1 MFDFLNFFTFSD
13 LLRNCMKR
21 YVHKCVGFQINI
33 LYLMEE
39 VLRGGGGVGGSRFAG
54 WPAQYSTVS
63 KYNNSGSIRV
73 QLNPVDDGQISNLS

>member
-1 MFDFLNFFTFSD
+1 MYEKICTQMCWFPNKHIIFDG
-13 LLRNCMKR
+13 RG
-21 YVHKCVGFQINI
+21 V
-33 LYLMEE
+33 E
-39 VLRGGGGVGGSRFAG
+39 RGGGGVGGSRFAG